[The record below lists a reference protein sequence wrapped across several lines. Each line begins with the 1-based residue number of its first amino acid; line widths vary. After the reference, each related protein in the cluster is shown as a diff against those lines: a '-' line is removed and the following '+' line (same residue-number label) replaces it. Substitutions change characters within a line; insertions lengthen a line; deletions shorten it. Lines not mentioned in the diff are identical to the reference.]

1 MNWLT
6 MFVLASLIALSL
18 YTMDMMN
25 KIWTDVKYIRK
36 ELDTKH

>member
-1 MNWLT
+1 MNWLVI
-6 MFVLASLIALSL
+6 FILAALLALCL

-36 ELDTKH
+36 EFDAKQ